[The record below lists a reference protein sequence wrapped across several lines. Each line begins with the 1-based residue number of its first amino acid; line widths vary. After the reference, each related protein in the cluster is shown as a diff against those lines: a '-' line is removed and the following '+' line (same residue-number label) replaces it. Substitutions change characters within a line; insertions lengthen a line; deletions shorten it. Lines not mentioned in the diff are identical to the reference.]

1 MAMTNAEAQ
10 KRWRDKRNKLARE
23 ASGLRN
29 RPLDFHVADR
39 IKRGQITASDR
50 LRCVK
55 LLLETIDR
63 GDDDDREENAAL
75 LSWLL
80 TWLGRLDKPAPRR
93 RGKK

>member
-10 KRWRDKRNKLARE
+10 KRWRDKRNRLARE
-23 ASGLRN
+23 ASLLRN
-29 RPLDFHVADR
+29 RPLNSHIKDR
-39 IKRGQITASDR
+39 IKDGRVTAGDR

-55 LLLETIDR
+55 LLLETIDLS
-63 GDDDDREENAAL
+63 DDDDREENAAL

-80 TWLGRLDKPAPRR
+80 TWLGQLDKPAPRR